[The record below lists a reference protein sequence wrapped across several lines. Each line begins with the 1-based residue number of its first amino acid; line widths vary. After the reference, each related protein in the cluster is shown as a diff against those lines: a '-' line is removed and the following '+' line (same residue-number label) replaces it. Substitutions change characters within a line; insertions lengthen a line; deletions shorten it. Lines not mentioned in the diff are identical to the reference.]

1 MPPPLSGTDI
11 RSLEIPAVMTTP
23 AFISAV
29 SELPPGRYPD
39 CSGLGL
45 ARNTL
50 RHLFDEWPGL
60 RPRHIEGLFVCP
72 PGMASG
78 EAASLFAHEVL
89 FEELGIQPKVAETV
103 NVGGATYSVMV
114 QRAAALIAAGHVES
128 VLCLGAG
135 KFPKVGD
142 GGGEQMA
149 RMVSHPQFEF
159 IYGAY
164 IPALYAQA
172 ASAHMARYGTS
183 EEQLARVAVSARQ
196 WALTNPKALMRERG
210 ALTVDAVMGSR
221 PISSPFKLLDCSVPC
236 EGGAAILVTSRA
248 MARDIVDRPA
258 RVLGYGERH
267 GFGHVSQAEDLTTLG
282 ARDSGRQAYEMAGV
296 QPGDIAHAQL
306 YDAFSINPVILLE
319 DLGFCRAG
327 EGGPFVEAGHCDP
340 GGKLPL
346 NTYGGL
352 MSFGHTGDASGMSMI
367 VEGAIQVMGLAG
379 ERQLPGNLTLVH
391 TYGGMMCEHATLIL
405 GSE

>member
-1 MPPPLSGTDI
+1 
-11 RSLEIPAVMTTP
+11 MTTP
-23 AFISAV
+23 AFISAA
-29 SELPPGRYPD
+29 SELRPGRYPD
-39 CSGLGL
+39 GGGL
-45 ARNTL
+45 ALARHTL

-60 RPRHIEGLFVCP
+60 RPRHMEGLFVCP

-78 EAASLFAHEVL
+78 DAASLFAHEVL
-89 FEELGIQPKVAETV
+89 FEELGIQPKVAETI

-114 QRAAALIAAGHVES
+114 QRAATLIAAGHVES

-135 KFPKVGD
+135 KFPKVG
-142 GGGEQMA
+142 GAGGEQMA
-149 RMVSHPQFEF
+149 RMLSHPQFEF

-172 ASAHMARYGTS
+172 ASAHMARYGTR

-196 WALTNPKALMRERG
+196 WALSNPRALMREQG
-210 ALTVDAVMGSR
+210 ALSVDTVMDSR
-221 PISSPFKLLDCSVPC
+221 PICSPFKLLDCSVPC
-236 EGGAAILVTSRA
+236 EGGAALLVTSEA
-248 MARDIVDRPA
+248 MARDIVERPA
-258 RVLGYGERH
+258 RVLGHGERH

-296 QPGDIAHAQL
+296 KPEDIAHAQL

-319 DLGFCRAG
+319 DLGFCSPG
-327 EGGPFVEAGHCDP
+327 EGGAFLEAGHCDP
-340 GGKLPL
+340 GGKLPM

-367 VEGAIQVMGLAG
+367 VEGAMQMMGLAE
-379 ERQLPGNLTLVH
+379 ERQLPGDLSLVH
-391 TYGGMMCEHATLIL
+391 SYGGMMSEHATLIL
-405 GSE
+405 GSG